1 MDKVLEVKNVTKT
14 YPGVVAL
21 DNVSFDV
28 ERGEILALKVHG
40 N

>member
-1 MDKVLEVKNVTKT
+1 MGRKILEVRNVTKT

-28 ERGEILALKVHG
+28 EEGEILALIG
-40 N
+40 